1 MQIIQDGD
9 CFHFQIK
16 SLGLHQDQ
24 ADINKLKKN
33 RIMQQYIISSLVY
46 SGLGIFILLLAF
58 VLIELL
64 TPKHNLR
71 KEIMEN
77 KNIAVA
83 IFAGFFMIAIAIII
97 ASAIHG

>member
-1 MQIIQDGD
+1 MQ
-9 CFHFQIK
+9 H
-16 SLGLHQDQ
+16 
-24 ADINKLKKN
+24 
-33 RIMQQYIISSLVY
+33 YIISSIVY
-46 SGLGIFILLLAF
+46 SGVGILILFLAF
-58 VLIELL
+58 ALIELL

-77 KNIAVA
+77 KNMAVA

>member
-1 MQIIQDGD
+1 MQ
-9 CFHFQIK
+9 H
-16 SLGLHQDQ
+16 
-24 ADINKLKKN
+24 
-33 RIMQQYIISSLVY
+33 YIISSLVY
-46 SGLGIFILLLAF
+46 SGLGILILFLAF
-58 VLIELL
+58 ALIELL

>member
-1 MQIIQDGD
+1 MQ
-9 CFHFQIK
+9 H
-16 SLGLHQDQ
+16 
-24 ADINKLKKN
+24 
-33 RIMQQYIISSLVY
+33 YILSSLVY
-46 SGLGIFILLLAF
+46 SGIGILILFLSFAI
-58 VLIELL
+58 IELL

>member
-1 MQIIQDGD
+1 MQ
-9 CFHFQIK
+9 H
-16 SLGLHQDQ
+16 
-24 ADINKLKKN
+24 
-33 RIMQQYIISSLVY
+33 YIISALIY
-46 SGLGIFILLLAF
+46 SGIGIFILFLAF
-58 VLIELL
+58 ALIELL

>member
-1 MQIIQDGD
+1 MQ
-9 CFHFQIK
+9 H
-16 SLGLHQDQ
+16 
-24 ADINKLKKN
+24 
-33 RIMQQYIISSLVY
+33 YIVSSLVY
-46 SGLGIFILLLAF
+46 SGLGILILLLSFA
-58 VLIELL
+58 LIEIL

>member
-1 MQIIQDGD
+1 MQ
-9 CFHFQIK
+9 H
-16 SLGLHQDQ
+16 
-24 ADINKLKKN
+24 
-33 RIMQQYIISSLVY
+33 YIVSSLVY
-46 SGLGIFILLLAF
+46 SGLGILILFLAF
-58 VLIELL
+58 ALIELM

>member
-1 MQIIQDGD
+1 MQ
-9 CFHFQIK
+9 H
-16 SLGLHQDQ
+16 
-24 ADINKLKKN
+24 
-33 RIMQQYIISSLVY
+33 YIISSLVY
-46 SGLGIFILLLAF
+46 SGLGILILLLSFA
-58 VLIELL
+58 LIEIL

-83 IFAGFFMIAIAIII
+83 IFAGFFMLAIAIII